1 LARPLSAEAE
11 IAGLWDRQE
20 QQWRVFDIDGTR
32 EAAGPRALP
41 QADPLPEPQRRLDSV
56 CAPGYTGRKRGEVVR
71 TRTTVLQAHSHQW
84 LGSFGNKGNGVYRE
98 ELRQVGKAIGAY
110 LKAHQFPSQCALL
123 RLDGAYGTG
132 AVLSDLAGYA
142 NVPRGKDYTVLD
154 QPLIQARLHLP
165 AFRTATARRQAR

>member
-1 LARPLSAEAE
+1 
-11 IAGLWDRQE
+11 
-20 QQWRVFDIDGTR
+20 
-32 EAAGPRALP
+32 
-41 QADPLPEPQRRLDSV
+41 
-56 CAPGYTGRKRGEVVR
+56 
-71 TRTTVLQAHSHQW
+71 LQAHSHQW

-154 QPLIQARLHLP
+154 HPLIQARLHLP
-165 AFRTATARRQAR
+165 ASWTATSRRQAR